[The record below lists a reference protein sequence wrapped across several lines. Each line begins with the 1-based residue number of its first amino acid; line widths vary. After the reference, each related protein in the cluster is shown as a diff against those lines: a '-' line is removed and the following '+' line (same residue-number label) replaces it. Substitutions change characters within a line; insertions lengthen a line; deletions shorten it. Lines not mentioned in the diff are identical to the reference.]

1 VDEPQPDHME
11 PELGDAYGSLL
22 MAALDTGAKRGQVFE
37 VVERDDGH
45 SDAAD
50 AARYFAPRW
59 GAWDDWAYER
69 ARGRVLDVG
78 SGAGR
83 HALELQE
90 RGCEVVALD
99 VSPLAAE
106 VCRRRGV
113 ANAFVG
119 TIQEL
124 AASRTHQRFDTFLLM
139 GNNLGL
145 LESAERAPG
154 FPEPS
159 PPLLA
164 MTPCSSAS
172 LWIPRRPMMKR
183 TSPTTARTSSG
194 DGSGASSACGCGG
207 SGWPLVGSTTYSSAP
222 TSSRSFLLTLRGVS
236 STSSDR
242 ARSTSSSCAFG
253 DDDVELKLRLLTSG
267 THPFSDVFK
276 EQLRRVWAVPG
287 NSMGEGSS
295 AS

>member
-1 VDEPQPDHME
+1 ME

-154 FPEPS
+154 FLETLAALAGNDAVLIGESLDPAATDDEAHLAYHRQNEQRGRFRGQLRLRVRWKRLATGWFDYLLLGPDEL
-159 PPLLA
+159 PQLLA
-164 MTPCSSAS
+164 DTPWR
-172 LWIPRRPMMKR
+172 LVDQFRQ
-183 TSPTTARTSSG
+183 
-194 DGSGASSACGCGG
+194 GAKY
-207 SGWPLVGSTTYSSAP
+207 VI
-222 TSSRSFLLTLRGVS
+222 
-236 STSSDR
+236 
-242 ARSTSSSCAFG
+242 
-253 DDDVELKLRLLTSG
+253 ELRL
-267 THPFSDVFK
+267 
-276 EQLRRVWAVPG
+276 R
-287 NSMGEGSS
+287 
-295 AS
+295 